1 MTKSTLT
8 KPNGFQFKQF
18 FVAHDRCAMKVNTDG
33 ILLGAVADISSAS
46 RILDLGTGT
55 GLLALMLA
63 QRSAAIS
70 KITAVELDNN
80 AYSQALENV
89 QQSPWRDKVQVFQG
103 DVMALE
109 FKERFDLIVSNPPY
123 FSDSLATRD
132 KARDLARTTVQSHF
146 DWLMQANN
154 WLSETG
160 KISFILPFEAGEK
173 LIAQSENSALCCVEK
188 WSIQT
193 KPNQA
198 PKRMIVSFSKQVQP
212 CCEQALMI
220 YDETNQYSDAFKQ
233 LTNSFYLNM

>member
-109 FKERFDLIVSNPPY
+109 FKEGWWEVS
-123 FSDSLATRD
+123 
-132 KARDLARTTVQSHF
+132 Q
-146 DWLMQANN
+146 
-154 WLSETG
+154 
-160 KISFILPFEAGEK
+160 
-173 LIAQSENSALCCVEK
+173 
-188 WSIQT
+188 
-193 KPNQA
+193 
-198 PKRMIVSFSKQVQP
+198 
-212 CCEQALMI
+212 
-220 YDETNQYSDAFKQ
+220 
-233 LTNSFYLNM
+233 